1 MNIETNIKD
10 VIVSPPDSNG
20 SKRSFGSDD
29 SLEYSNDDRSVANGG
44 KGKGAGELDKPKDNL
59 LPPKYP
65 PSFITTFEQ
74 PDTSMFTPQRKQ
86 PANME
91 RLPGPLNLFSPGLSP
106 IGHANNSQY
115 EHEEMVEVDNGI
127 KTRLEDVAFATYD
140 ANMRDS
146 MDSLEMTSPYFNKE
160 VREKPDEMRPNY
172 QFWRNKLFFND
183 HTGDAAVGN
192 ESNAAVVEE
201 QSLISAAPD
210 TPQHQ
215 KSFIR
220 SNSNSFDS
228 DFNLTPRHSLVY
240 PTTDALYE
248 RSVALSP
255 KSADVSMDSDLH
267 VTKQSLVYPT
277 TTALYER
284 STHHSTNASVNEKDT
299 YIAHQSFVYPAVGFP
314 SERDSPGHR
323 GVGGAHSADVSIDS
337 DAHVAHQS
345 LVYPTTAALYER
357 TVPRSAN
364 ASFDS
369 ELHLTKQSLVY
380 PSSAALRYQRAGHP
394 SADDGLE
401 SDISLLQQSYWR
413 QPKEASVGRGS
424 VSMELSKLSMID
436 RDSAGEAEDRRYDE
450 DALGQSLH
458 SISLLP
464 DSPISSSPAPQQRT
478 SHFMFPPPRPNG
490 ISPSNLRNPV
500 GEMNADKAASPPTL
514 SNAPQQPRRNGLQMQ
529 MSSSDTEYAKSASK
543 RRQAE
548 HQTRQGGQ
556 LWKEAEDVAPSG
568 VFSAAPTP
576 TSALTTSMKSGWR
589 TAETIA
595 GDANTPHDDRSGVG
609 VDDDLSVSPP
619 GPPSPSSVS
628 AGSPS
633 IRGAHDQHHH
643 HQQQHNHQY
652 HAQGAPSSSSLVVGG
667 LYTLQV
673 DSQGSPAF
681 VPVLLDPHATSAA
694 AGITLSSP
702 NGGEGLPTTTHG
714 RSGHGHHRA
723 PAPAPAA
730 LAVAHHQYSSPPPR
744 KSFFDFRAPSG
755 RTDELDLTGPNS
767 NHVDVE
773 KVLDRALHCGS
784 LSEEKVNKRWGGD
797 TNKRNSPPVALSH
810 AGDRGLPPITP
821 QRGAHRTAS
830 SSGHSVPGS
839 SVKSPFRL
847 SMGAD
852 GKEHLQLSAGYF
864 KERLLLRS
872 LTSVLN
878 TP

>member
-44 KGKGAGELDKPKDNL
+44 KGKGAGEFDKPKDNI

-65 PSFITTFEQ
+65 PSSTATSKQ

-86 PANME
+86 SANME

-106 IGHANNSQY
+106 IGHANHSQY
-115 EHEEMVEVDNGI
+115 EHEEVDYGVKN
-127 KTRLEDVAFATYD
+127 RLEDVAFATYD
-140 ANMRDS
+140 ADMRDS

-160 VREKPDEMRPNY
+160 TREKTDEARPNY
-172 QFWRNKLFFND
+172 QFWRNKLFSNE
-183 HTGDAAVGN
+183 HASDAAAGN
-192 ESNAAVVEE
+192 ESAVEK
-201 QSLISAAPD
+201 QSLLSAAPEALH
-210 TPQHQ
+210 HQ
-215 KSFIR
+215 RSFIR

-248 RSVALSP
+248 RSAALSP

-284 STHHSTNASVNEKDT
+284 STHQSANTSIDGDAFV
-299 YIAHQSFVYPAVGFP
+299 ARQSFVYPTVGFP
-314 SERDSPGHR
+314 SERGAR
-323 GVGGAHSADVSIDS
+323 GQRGTQSADVSIDS

-345 LVYPTTAALYER
+345 LIYPTTAALYDR
-357 TVPRSAN
+357 TAQRSAN

-369 ELHLTKQSLVY
+369 ELHVSKQSLVY
-380 PSSAALRYQRAGHP
+380 PSSAALRYQRAGRP
-394 SADDGLE
+394 NADE
-401 SDISLLQQSYWR
+401 SLDSEISLVQQSDLR
-413 QPKEASVGRGS
+413 QLNVHTVGRGH
-424 VSMELSKLSMID
+424 VSLDLSKLSIID
-436 RDSAGEAEDRRYDE
+436 REGAGEAESRSYDE
-450 DALGQSLH
+450 DAMGQSLH

-464 DSPISSSPAPQQRT
+464 GSPASSSPAPKQRT
-478 SHFMFPPPRPNG
+478 SNFMFPPPRPNG
-490 ISPSNLRNPV
+490 ISPSNLRSPA
-500 GEMNADKAASPPTL
+500 GESSADKRPSPQSS
-514 SNAPQQPRRNGLQMQ
+514 SNAPHQPRRTGLQT
-529 MSSSDTEYAKSASK
+529 SSSDTEYAKSASK
-543 RRQAE
+543 RRHAE
-548 HQTRQGGQ
+548 HQAHQGAQ

-576 TSALTTSMKSGWR
+576 MSALTSSMKSGWR
-589 TAETIA
+589 TIETIT
-595 GDANTPHDDRSGVG
+595 GETNTPRDDRSDFG

-633 IRGAHDQHHH
+633 TRTAHHQHQHQHHH
-643 HQQQHNHQY
+643 EQYHHQY
-652 HAQGAPSSSSLVVGG
+652 PAPGAPSSSSLVVGG

-673 DSQGSPAF
+673 DSQGRPAF
-681 VPVLLDPHATSAA
+681 VPVLLDQHPTAA
-694 AGITLSSP
+694 AGITFSSP
-702 NGGEGLPTTTHG
+702 NASEGLAATTHG
-714 RSGHGHHRA
+714 KSAHGHHRMPVA
-723 PAPAPAA
+723 APAA
-730 LAVAHHQYSSPPPR
+730 APQHQYSSPPPR
-744 KSFFDFRAPSG
+744 RSNFDFQSHLG
-755 RTDELDLTGPNS
+755 RTDEFDLTGPNS

-773 KVLDRALHCGS
+773 KVLDRALHRGS

-797 TNKRNSPPVALSH
+797 TTKRNSPPVAMTH
-810 AGDRGLPPITP
+810 TGGLPPVTP
-821 QRGAHRTAS
+821 QRGAHHTISGA
-830 SSGHSVPGS
+830 GHSVPGS
-839 SVKSPFRL
+839 SAKSPFRL
-847 SMGAD
+847 SVGAD
-852 GKEHLQLSAGYF
+852 GKEHLQLSAGYY